1 MEAGRQRLLGEVPI
15 PAHPGR
21 STMNQRDTI
30 LTVTGM
36 SCGSCVR
43 HVTSALRA
51 VAGVS
56 NVNVQFRTGLAEIRH
71 DDEASVDALI
81 SAVRDAGYESS
92 VRQ

>member
-1 MEAGRQRLLGEVPI
+1 MI
-15 PAHPGR
+15 
-21 STMNQRDTI
+21 QRDTT

-51 VAGVS
+51 VPGVS
-56 NVNVQFRTGLAEIRH
+56 TVNVQLRAGLAEIHH
-71 DDEASVDALI
+71 DDRASVDALI

>member
-1 MEAGRQRLLGEVPI
+1 MK
-15 PAHPGR
+15 
-21 STMNQRDTI
+21 QRDTI

-51 VAGVS
+51 VPGVS
-56 NVNVQFRTGLAEIRH
+56 KVNVQLRAGLAEVQH
-71 DDEASVDALI
+71 DDEASVDTLL
-81 SAVRDAGYESS
+81 SAVREAGYESG

>member
-1 MEAGRQRLLGEVPI
+1 
-15 PAHPGR
+15 
-21 STMNQRDTI
+21 MNQRDTI

-51 VAGVS
+51 VPGVS

-71 DDEASVDALI
+71 DDEAAIDALI
-81 SAVRDAGYESS
+81 SAVREAGYESS